1 MDLGR
6 VPLAG
11 NTEWK
16 RHEVLFD
23 RQSFVDAIGSAY
35 NIWFVINSR
44 KPVSGT
50 ILLDR
55 IGLMVR

>member
-1 MDLGR
+1 MVFGT

-11 NTEWK
+11 NQDWK
-16 RHEVLFD
+16 RHQVTFT
-23 RQSFVDAIGSAY
+23 RQDYVDAIASGF
-35 NIWFVINSR
+35 NIWLVLNTN